1 MRDNSR
7 NKSFTAPVPAASG
20 AVPAGT
26 TRNALAVLPFDD
38 LSAGAAPDLAVD
50 LGTAITEAVAEQM
63 ATLREVAIVT
73 PGAEAAW
80 AIGGGIQRIGS
91 MVRVTARLTD
101 VRNGTVVTA
110 VKVDGTVEQ
119 LADLQ
124 ARVAA
129 VMIESVRDALAG
141 ASLVRVD
148 PGIHALP
155 RAEGRR
161 S

>member
-1 MRDNSR
+1 M
-7 NKSFTAPVPAASG
+7 
-20 AVPAGT
+20 
-26 TRNALAVLPFDD
+26 
-38 LSAGAAPDLAVD
+38 
-50 LGTAITEAVAEQM
+50 
-63 ATLREVAIVT
+63 T